1 MRIHITLDETTG
13 KKLVD
18 LAVTERRAI
27 PLQAEVLI
35 MHALGTWTPDH
46 VTAGDH
52 AKSKYP
58 KRKIPGGTMIHE

>member
-1 MRIHITLDETTG
+1 MKINVYLDEPTG

-35 MHALGTWTPDH
+35 MHALGTWEPDQ

-52 AKSKYP
+52 AKSKFP
-58 KRKIPGGTMIHE
+58 KHKNPGGTMIHE

>member
-1 MRIHITLDETTG
+1 MRIQITLDEPTG

-35 MHALGTWTPDH
+35 MHALGTWEPDQ

-52 AKSKYP
+52 AKSKFP
-58 KRKIPGGTMIHE
+58 KQKNPGGTMIHE

>member
-1 MRIHITLDETTG
+1 MRIQITLDEPTG

-46 VTAGDH
+46 ITAGQH
-52 AKSKYP
+52 AKSKFP
-58 KRKIPGGTMIHE
+58 KQKNPGGTMKHE

>member
-1 MRIHITLDETTG
+1 MRIQITLDEPTG

-58 KRKIPGGTMIHE
+58 KQKNPGGTMIHE